1 MIKFKK
7 IIYKIFYVNNELK
20 LLEKKNIFNI

>member
-7 IIYKIFYVNNELK
+7 IIYKMFYVNNELK

>member
-7 IIYKIFYVNNELK
+7 IIYKMFFINNELK

>member
-7 IIYKIFYVNNELK
+7 IIYKMFYINNELK